1 VPRLGL
7 PELRNTD
14 GPMGV
19 RVNGGTSTRYPAN
32 LLLAAT
38 WDPERSTDEGI
49 GIGRNAR
56 ARGFHSGTA
65 PAPTCTGCL
74 SAGATPNTS
83 AAKTLFWAAA

>member
-7 PELRNTD
+7 PELRNCD
-14 GPMGV
+14 GPMGI

-38 WDPERSTDEGI
+38 WDPERSSNEGI

-56 ARGFHSGTA
+56 ARGFA
-65 PAPTCTGCL
+65 IL
-74 SAGATPNTS
+74 V
-83 AAKTLFWAAA
+83 WA